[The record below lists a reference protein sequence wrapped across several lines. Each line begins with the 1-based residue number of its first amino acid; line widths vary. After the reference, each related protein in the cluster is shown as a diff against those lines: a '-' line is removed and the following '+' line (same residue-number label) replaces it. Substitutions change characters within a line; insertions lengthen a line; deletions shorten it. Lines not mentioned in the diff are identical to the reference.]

1 MKEVDTLIASI
12 FYLMT
17 RHSQS
22 PKAGL
27 EQAIVDHMQMLASHP
42 NCNSKVLTDASH
54 RLSMSWRQEARLKE
68 LGIERQPVEYRRERP
83 TKVH

>member
-1 MKEVDTLIASI
+1 MPTLDTLIAPT

-27 EQAIVDHMQMLASHP
+27 EQSIVDHIRMLASHSD
-42 NCNSKVLTDASH
+42 CDSEVLRNAGE
-54 RLSMSWRQEARLKE
+54 RLSMFWRQEARIKG
-68 LGIERQPVEYRRERP
+68 LGIDTKPSYRMSD
-83 TKVH
+83 